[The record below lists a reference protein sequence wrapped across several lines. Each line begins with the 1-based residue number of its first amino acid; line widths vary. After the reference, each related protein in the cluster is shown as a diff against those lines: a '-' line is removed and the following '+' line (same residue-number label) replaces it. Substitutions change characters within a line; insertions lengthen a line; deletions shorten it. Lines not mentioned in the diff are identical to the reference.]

1 MKIQQ
6 VRHATLLIEYG
17 GTRFLI
23 DPMLAAKESQPG
35 FEGTANSHLR
45 NPLVELGVPLERIV
59 DVDAVILTHS
69 HPDHWD
75 EAAHAAVPKHL
86 PLFVQHQADADLIRS
101 QGFSD
106 VRLLDDATVF
116 NGVSLTKTPGQHGT
130 DAAMEVI
137 GDFLGEVSGVIFRK
151 QGEKTLY
158 LAGDTLWNKY
168 IQENLRAYTPD
179 VVILNTGDA
188 QVVGVGSITMPKED
202 VYEVHKAAPAASLV
216 ATHMEAVNHCVLS
229 RAELRAFAV
238 EKGMA
243 DRLSVPEDGAICT
256 F

>member
-6 VRHATLLIEYG
+6 VRHATLLIEYAG
-17 GTRFLI
+17 LKFLI
-23 DPMLAAKESQPG
+23 DPMLADKESQPG

-45 NPLVELGVPLERIV
+45 NPLVELSLPLERIV

-75 EAAHAAVPKHL
+75 DAARVAVPKHL

-106 VRLLDDATVF
+106 VRLLSGDTTF

-137 GDFLGEVSGVIFRK
+137 GDFLGEVSGIVFRK
-151 QGEKTLY
+151 TGEKTLY
-158 LAGDTLWNKY
+158 LAGDTLWNEY
-168 IQENLRAYTPD
+168 VGDNLRAYAPD
-179 VVILNTGDA
+179 VIILNSGDA
-188 QVVGVGSITMPKED
+188 QVLGIGSITMPKED
-202 VYEVHKAAPAASLV
+202 VYEVYKAAPTASLV
-216 ATHMEAVNHCVLS
+216 ATHMGAVNHTVLT
-229 RAELRAFAV
+229 RADLRAFAI
-238 EKGMA
+238 ETGMA
-243 DRLSVPEDGAICT
+243 ESLSVPEDGETCI

>member
-6 VRHATLLIEYG
+6 IRHATLLIEYSG
-17 GTRFLI
+17 VKFLV
-23 DPMLAAKESQPG
+23 DPMLADKESQPG

-45 NPLVELGVPLERIV
+45 TPTAALALPLSRIF
-59 DVDAVILTHS
+59 DVDAVIVTHT

-75 EAAHAAVPKHL
+75 DAARTQVPKHL

-106 VRLLDDATVF
+106 VRLLADDTVF

-179 VVILNTGDA
+179 VVILNSGDA
-188 QVVGVGSITMPKED
+188 QVLGVGSITMPKED

-216 ATHMEAVNHCVLS
+216 ATHMEAVNHAVLS
-229 RAELRAFAV
+229 RAELRAFAA
-238 EKGMA
+238 EKGMSES
-243 DRLSVPEDGAICT
+243 LSVPEDGEICI